1 MPSLGVRRKHSPLNL
16 IHCNNWAKTKPD
28 FTRMVPFQMVS
39 DSPDLHSRWP
49 LLLKISF
56 FIAYYCF
63 ISNINWSCMKIR
75 GSTFLL
81 SFSMKY
87 FFQPIYSNY
96 VNKAVFDKKK
106 NLNLLIGIHWRPTL
120 SGTVHALALFIFVC
134 DSFSPR
140 SRWPLLLKYFFELLI
155 TA

>member
-1 MPSLGVRRKHSPLNL
+1 LPSLGVRRKHSPLNL

-106 NLNLLIGIHWRPTL
+106 IW
-120 SGTVHALALFIFVC
+120 IFSLESIKKQPCQGRFMRVLC
-134 DSFSPR
+134 SYLCATASP
-140 SRWPLLLKYFFELLI
+140 PVQDGHCY
-155 TA
+155 